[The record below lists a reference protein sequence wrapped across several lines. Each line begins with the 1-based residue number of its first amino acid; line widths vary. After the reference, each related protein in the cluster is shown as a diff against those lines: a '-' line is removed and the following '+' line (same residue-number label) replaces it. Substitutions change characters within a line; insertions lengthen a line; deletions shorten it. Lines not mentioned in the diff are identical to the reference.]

1 MKTLTATLAA
11 LCALTLT
18 ALFVQTGPEIVNFI
32 MILVCMMFAFYLM
45 AAAVLWSIS
54 RRKP

>member
-1 MKTLTATLAA
+1 MKKLTATLAA

-32 MILVCMMFAFYLM
+32 MILLGMVLSFFIM